1 MKENNDNRWYDKNPD
16 LKAFLE
22 KLKYSNKSTQ
32 DIVLNDIK
40 YLIMDFDSKLVDTHV
55 MEFPLTE
62 KRRWYDQDPYSW
74 LAINALKYIDEII
87 LKDVINL
94 KNKL

>member
-16 LKAFLE
+16 LKAFLK

-40 YLIMDFDSKLVDTHV
+40 NLIMDFDSKLVDTHV

>member
-1 MKENNDNRWYDKNPD
+1 MKQNSEKRWYDKNPD

-40 YLIMDFDSKLVDTHV
+40 NLIMNFDSKLVDTHV

-62 KRRWYDQDPYSW
+62 KRRWYDKDPYSW
-74 LAINALKYIDEII
+74 LSINVLKYADEII

>member
-1 MKENNDNRWYDKNPD
+1 MKQNSEKRWYDKNPD

-22 KLKYSNKSTQ
+22 KLKYSNKSIQ

-40 YLIMDFDSKLVDTHV
+40 NLIMNFDSKLVDTHV

-62 KRRWYDQDPYSW
+62 KRRWYDKDPYSW
-74 LAINALKYIDEII
+74 LAINALKYADEII

>member
-1 MKENNDNRWYDKNPD
+1 MKKNDANRWYDKNPD
-16 LKAFLE
+16 LKTFLE

-40 YLIMDFDSKLVDTHV
+40 NLIMGFDSELVDRHV
-55 MEFPLTE
+55 MEFPLTQ

-74 LAINALKYIDEII
+74 LAINALKYVDGII
-87 LKDVINL
+87 LKEVINL

>member
-1 MKENNDNRWYDKNPD
+1 MKQNSEKRWYDKNPD
-16 LKAFLE
+16 LKAFLK
-22 KLKYSNKSTQ
+22 KLKHSNKSTQ

-40 YLIMDFDSKLVDTHV
+40 NLIMNFDSKLVDTHV

-62 KRRWYDQDPYSW
+62 KRRWYDKDPYSW
-74 LAINALKYIDEII
+74 LAINVLKYADEII